1 MTLSRR
7 TALEAGLGALTAVAV
22 GGCLDESGAESDDG
36 ESTGNGNASDDDR
49 SLTDSSSEN
58 DSEDDSVPEMDDP
71 DEYPGDIDESD
82 GSETGTTD
90 ERGYET
96 YAANGH
102 EIPMAPTSDVY
113 EWYTDDEELVIID
126 ARSAEAYEEVH
137 VRGAV
142 SSPVRGEPATEEPLA
157 GVEPDTRI
165 VTYCTCPRT
174 LSGHRAAELREA
186 GYTDVYLLADGLQ
199 DWAEKGHPID
209 GTAVN

>member
-22 GGCLDESGAESDDG
+22 AGCLDENGTREDESESDP
-36 ESTGNGNASDDDR
+36 NN
-49 SLTDSSSEN
+49 
-58 DSEDDSVPEMDDP
+58 DSVPDLDDP
-71 DEYPGDIDESD
+71 DEYPGEIDESD

-90 ERGYET
+90 EHGYET
-96 YAANGH
+96 YATNGQ

-113 EWYTDDEELVIID
+113 EWYTDDELVIVD
-126 ARSAEAYEEVH
+126 ARSAEDYEEVH

-142 SSPVRGEPATEEPLA
+142 SSPAYGEPATDDPLA
-157 GVEPDTRI
+157 GVETDTRI

-174 LSGHRAAELREA
+174 LSGHRAAELRDE